1 MYPPSGQRTQ
11 SSSQTAGLCILW
23 RSVERDGDHGARF
36 SGVMVGTFPV
46 PGFEDCGTLA
56 PSSVVTV
63 ESVVSLA
70 TDAQA
75 RWALTAALSQ
85 ESRWYICDAHLPR
98 RDCRENGLPC
108 MFVLH
113 LCRPFVHTYAVPAIS
128 RLNKNITNLQGP
140 NIVNLADVRKLV
152 HNRG

>member
-1 MYPPSGQRTQ
+1 MYPPSGTQGSLPTQ

-23 RSVERDGDHGARF
+23 RSVERDGGHGARF
-36 SGVMVGTFPV
+36 SGVMVGTFLV

-85 ESRWYICDAHLPR
+85 ESRWYICDAHLPWR
-98 RDCRENGLPC
+98 GCRESGLLL
-108 MFVLH
+108 MFVFASLPTLCSYARSTGH
-113 LCRPFVHTYAVPAIS
+113 LSIKQEHHQPSGT
-128 RLNKNITNLQGP
+128 
-140 NIVNLADVRKLV
+140 
-152 HNRG
+152 

>member
-1 MYPPSGQRTQ
+1 MYPPSGQRRPDRAFYTQ

-23 RSVERDGDHGARF
+23 RSVERDGSHGARF

-85 ESRWYICDAHLPR
+85 DGIYVMLIFLGVAAE
-98 RDCRENGLPC
+98 
-108 MFVLH
+108 
-113 LCRPFVHTYAVPAIS
+113 
-128 RLNKNITNLQGP
+128 
-140 NIVNLADVRKLV
+140 
-152 HNRG
+152 